1 MTKLQDNVDKLKNV
15 AVLVIGDLMIDEF
28 IYGKVERVSPEAPV
42 PIVDVTSIT
51 YTPGGAGN
59 VVNNIYALGGKI
71 YPVGV
76 IGDDG
81 TGKRLLAD
89 FKSKGIEID
98 GVIIDSERPTTLKSR
113 IIAHSQQVV
122 RVDREQRK
130 DIDEWVCKQMLSFC
144 RMVIGDIQSIII
156 SDYAKGVINPR
167 LLEEIIPLGK
177 KYNIPIIV
185 DPKESHFLNY
195 KGVTITTPNLHEAE
209 NLTHKKITDEE
220 SLIEVGRE
228 ILSKLECRGALITR
242 GEDGMTLFEQNDE
255 ITHIPTM
262 AKEVYDVTGAGDTV
276 VSVMALALGAK
287 IEMKTAAKLANL
299 AAGIVVE
306 KVGTATLNIEELK
319 ERIKKMAKL

>member
-1 MTKLQDNVDKLKNV
+1 MIKLQDNVDKFKNIK
-15 AVLVIGDLMIDEF
+15 VLVIGDLMIDEF
-28 IYGKVERVSPEAPV
+28 IYGKVERISPEAPV
-42 PIVDVTSIT
+42 PVIDVTSIT

-130 DIDEWVCKQMLSFC
+130 NIDEWVCKQMLSFC
-144 RMVIGDIQSIII
+144 RMVINEINSIVI
-156 SDYAKGVINPR
+156 SDYGKGVINPR

-177 KYNIPIIV
+177 KYNIPIVV
-185 DPKESHFLNY
+185 DPKESHFLSY
-195 KGVTITTPNLHEAE
+195 KGVTIITPNLQEAE
-209 NLTHKKITDEE
+209 NLTHTKITDEE
-220 SLIEVGRE
+220 SLIMVGNE
-228 ILSKLECRGALITR
+228 ILSKLESQGTLITR
-242 GEDGMTLFEQNDE
+242 GEDGMTLFEQNNE
-255 ITHIPTM
+255 ITHIPTI

-287 IEMKTAAKLANL
+287 IEMKTAARLANL

-306 KVGTATLNIEELK
+306 KVGTATLSREELK
-319 ERIKKMAKL
+319 ERIQKMAK

>member
-1 MTKLQDNVDKLKNV
+1 MNKLENNVDKFKNV

-28 IYGKVERVSPEAPV
+28 IYGKVERISPEAPV

-71 YPVGV
+71 YPTGV

-81 TGKRLLAD
+81 AGKRLIEE

-113 IIAHSQQVV
+113 VVAHSQQIV
-122 RVDREQRK
+122 RVDREQRSNV
-130 DIDEWVCKQMLSFC
+130 DEWVCKQILSFC
-144 RMVIGDIQSIII
+144 RMVIENVQSIII
-156 SDYAKGVINPR
+156 SDYGKGVINPR

-177 KYNIPIIV
+177 KYNLPIIV
-185 DPKESHFLNY
+185 DPKESHFRSY
-195 KGVTITTPNLHEAE
+195 KGITLIAPNLHEAE
-209 NLTHKKITDEE
+209 ILVNKKITDDQ
-220 SLIEVGRE
+220 SLTDGGKN
-228 ILSKLECRGALITR
+228 ILSQLDCRGVLITR
-242 GEDGMTLFEQNDE
+242 GEEGMTLFEQNDE
-255 ITHIPTM
+255 ITHIPTI

-276 VSVMALALGAK
+276 VSVIAMALGAG
-287 IEMKTAAKLANL
+287 IEMKIAAQLSNF

-306 KVGTATLNIEELK
+306 KVGTATLLTGELK
-319 ERIKKMAKL
+319 ERIKKFG